1 MRIYANALKAI
12 TSMLRDQGSLDLSIK
27 EASDPTEPPTLVIRY
42 SYMPGFE
49 SRITG
54 IRETP
59 KHDQD

>member
-12 TSMLRDQGSLDLSIK
+12 TPNLRDQGSVDVTIK
-27 EASDPTEPPTLVIRY
+27 EASGPGEPATLVIRY

-49 SRITG
+49 SRITA